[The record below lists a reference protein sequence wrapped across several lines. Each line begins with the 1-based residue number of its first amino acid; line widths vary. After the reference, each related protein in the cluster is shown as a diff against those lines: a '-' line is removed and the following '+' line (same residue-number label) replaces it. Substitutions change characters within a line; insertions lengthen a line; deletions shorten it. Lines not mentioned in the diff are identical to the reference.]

1 MKNKTSN
8 NAAPADWIEG
18 LKASDE
24 DIEAGRLV
32 DSEVIFAEIADTLA
46 KMEARRK
53 STSKSE
59 VA

>member
-32 DSEVIFAEIADTLA
+32 DLEDVLAEGDKIIAQI
-46 KMEARRK
+46 EARRK
-53 STSKSE
+53 NQSKSE